1 MGKTISTLAAGAMLL
16 MSTGMG
22 MLTSCKPYEETLPKA
37 KYVFYFITDGTG
49 INTVLGTEMM
59 NAEIKGYI
67 GRDTLEMCKT
77 LVVGVASTY
86 SASNGVT
93 DSAASGTALATGK
106 KTYNGS
112 IGMDV
117 DSITPLYGVAY
128 WAKAAGAAVGI
139 ASSVCVNH
147 ATPAAQYAHQR
158 SRNNYYEIGK
168 ELTTTGFDFFG
179 GSDFHINKGT
189 TEEKM
194 LKRDTLYNMCARE
207 GYTIVRS
214 SEEYQKAAE
223 SGAEKVIF
231 FQSLERTNNVN
242 DHSLPYNIDAKPEEI
257 SVYDIVKA
265 QIDFLYRRSEANGGA
280 GFFLMNETG
289 GKVDF
294 ACHAKDGATAFS
306 EVMLVDKCYQA
317 AYEFYLQHPTETLIV
332 VTADH
337 ETGGLT
343 VGNQRGHYK
352 LRLNY
357 LQHQKCSMD
366 KVTEHL
372 QQLRAETKNKVSWE
386 QAKQQLSDDLGLW
399 SEINVREKDE
409 ADLKEIWKKSFVG
422 KMPNKENL
430 YSENEPLASA
440 AVEKLNELAYLGWNS
455 YSHTA
460 GLVPVYAVGVGAEE
474 FMGHN
479 DNAQIPLKI
488 AKVARYEVKQNK

>member
-1 MGKTISTLAAGAMLL
+1 MKKIFLSLAAGMMLL
-16 MSTGMG
+16 TAG
-22 MLTSCKPYEETLPKA
+22 CKPYVEELPKA

-59 NAEIKGYI
+59 NAEIKGYF

-77 LVVGVASTY
+77 PVVGVASTY

-93 DSAASGTALATGK
+93 DSAASGTALATGS

-128 WAKAAGAAVGI
+128 WAKASGAAVGI
-139 ASSVCVNH
+139 ATSVCINH
-147 ATPAAQYAHQR
+147 ATPAAQYAHQYT
-158 SRNNYYEIGK
+158 RNHYFEIGQ
-168 ELTTTGFDFFG
+168 ELSTTDFDFFG
-179 GSDFHINKGT
+179 GSDFHVKYGDA
-189 TEEKM
+189 ELDR
-194 LKRDTLYNMCARE
+194 LKRDTLYNMCAQA
-207 GYTIVRS
+207 GYTIVRGS
-214 SEEYQKAAE
+214 DEYQKAVE
-223 SGAEKVIF
+223 NGAEKVIF
-231 FQSLERTNNVN
+231 FQSKERTNNVSG
-242 DHSLPYNIDAKPEEI
+242 HSLPYNIDAQPGEV
-257 SVYDIVKA
+257 SVYDILKA
-265 QIDFLYRRSEANGGA
+265 QIDFLYRRSLANGDH

-317 AYEFYLQHPTETLIV
+317 AYEFYLEHPSETLIV
-332 VTADH
+332 LTSDH

-343 VGNQRGHYK
+343 VGNTRGHYK

-357 LQHQKCSMD
+357 LQHQMCSMD

-372 QQLRAETKNKVSWE
+372 QALRAQTQNKVTWE
-386 QAKQQLSDDLGLW
+386 MVKQQLSEDLGLW
-399 SEINVREKDE
+399 SEINVKEKDE
-409 ADLKEIWKKSFVG
+409 DELKEIWKKSFVG

-440 AVEKLNELAYLGWNS
+440 AVEKLNELAYVGWTS

-460 GLVPVYAVGVGAEE
+460 GLVPVYAIGAGAEE

-479 DNAQIPLKI
+479 DNTDIPLKI
-488 AKVARYEVKQNK
+488 AKIARYEVKQRK

>member
-1 MGKTISTLAAGAMLL
+1 MKKIFLSLAAGMMLL
-16 MSTGMG
+16 MAG
-22 MLTSCKPYEETLPKA
+22 CKPYEEELPKA

-49 INTVLGTEMM
+49 VNTVLGTEMM
-59 NAEIKGYI
+59 NADIKGFI

-77 LVVGVASTY
+77 DVVGVASTY
-86 SASNGVT
+86 SASSGVT
-93 DSAASGTALATGK
+93 DSAASGTALATGC
-106 KTYNGS
+106 KTYNSS

-128 WAKAAGAAVGI
+128 WAKAAGAVVGI
-139 ASSVCVNH
+139 GTSVCINH
-147 ATPAAQYAHQR
+147 ATPAAQYAHQAKR
-158 SRNNYYEIGK
+158 SNYYEIAK
-168 ELTTTGFDFFG
+168 ELPTTGFDFFG

-189 TEEKM
+189 NEEKM

-214 SEEYQKAAE
+214 SKEYAAV
-223 SGAEKVIF
+223 SDTAQKVIF
-231 FQSLERTNNVN
+231 FQSLERTNNVD
-242 DHSLPYNIDAKPEEI
+242 DHAFAYNIDAKPEDV

-265 QIDFLYRRSEANGGA
+265 QIDFLYRKSLANGDH

-317 AYEFYLQHPTETLIV
+317 AYEFYQEHPSETLIV
-332 VTADH
+332 VTSDH
-337 ETGGLT
+337 DTGGLT
-343 VGNQRGHYK
+343 VGNNRGHYN
-352 LRLNY
+352 LRLKY

-366 KVTEHL
+366 KVTNHL
-372 QQLRAETKNKVSWE
+372 QSLRAQTNNKVTWE
-386 QAKQQLSDDLGLW
+386 MAKQQLSEDLGLW
-399 SEINVREKDE
+399 SEIKVKEKDE
-409 ADLKEIWKKSFVG
+409 AELKEIWKKSFVG

-440 AVEKLNELAYLGWNS
+440 AVEKLNELAYLGWTS

-460 GLVPVYAVGVGAEE
+460 GLVPVYAMGVGAEE
-474 FMGHN
+474 FAGHN
-479 DNAQIPLKI
+479 DNTDIPLKI
-488 AKVARYEVKQNK
+488 AKIARYEVKQRK